1 MTALNIDDMT
11 LDDMRVALAPLIAA
25 GAVFDGWGDVA
36 RDDAAQALGIDP
48 GHARL
53 AFPDGKVQMIDAW
66 IANIDAAMTAACDTP
81 DFMALGMTGKI
92 RFALL
97 ARFTAMAGRQE
108 AVRRALAI
116 LALPTNATQGIR
128 LGWRTADTI
137 WRLAGDN
144 AADFNHYTKRMT
156 LMAVYHTTLHAWLA
170 DESDDMADTRA
181 FLERRLGDV
190 MKIEKAKAGWKARAD
205 YRFSPA
211 RFLGRLRYPAN

>member
-1 MTALNIDDMT
+1 MTALPIDDMT
-11 LDDMRVALAPLIAA
+11 LDDMRVALAPHLATA
-25 GAVFDGWGDVA
+25 AVFDGWGEA
-36 RDDAAQALGIDP
+36 GLADAAQATGIDP

-53 AFPDGKVQMIDAW
+53 CFPDGKVQMIDAW
-66 IANIDAAMTAACDTP
+66 IASIDAAMIAACDTP
-81 DFMALGMTGKI
+81 AFTALGITGKI

-97 ARFTAMAGRQE
+97 ARFDAMAGRQE

-116 LALPTNATQGIR
+116 LALPTNATQGVR
-128 LGWRTADTI
+128 LGWRTADTV
-137 WRLAGDN
+137 WRLAGDT
-144 AADFNHYTKRMT
+144 ATDFNHYTKRMT
-156 LMAVYHTTLHAWLA
+156 LMAVYHATLHAWLA

-211 RFLGRLRYPAN
+211 RFFGRLRYPA